1 MNDLSQP
8 FKIPSYKYDDA
19 VDELGKMPFGNLIG
33 NILTSCVEAQTRA
46 TETAW
51 RYTQSVLEQKTPMVF
66 TFQDQ
71 EGLKR
76 LEMPLF
82 TIVPL
87 PYMKLDNI
95 DIDFDAEVGTLDERK
110 GEFLVTVNNASS
122 EGDATQVVKTTT
134 NLHIGINAGTTDM
147 PVGLAMLLRHMG
159 GGLIV
164 EDLNDPARA
173 AEIAKIVA
181 SLEKHALEE
190 EKHREEIRRM
200 QEEMAQQEEE
210 ERRRRDEEERK
221 RQEAEGNTV
230 VYFASP
236 AATIDNTADYA
247 GDPLKG
253 VHVIWTKAATAKDGT
268 SGYYKMSEID
278 LLSTITSALLWRKFN
293 GPIKLY
299 TDSAGLEYFQR
310 INITGLW
317 NGGIDTSVLDRIPN
331 SYDPSIFYNAGR
343 IFAIQAETTPF
354 TVLDTD
360 MLVWQP
366 LRPLIGDKYVMGLH
380 PEPLAKYQRYYPEQ
394 DQLMKKAGWAAP
406 SGWNWSVDPINT
418 AITFFGNSGPTNYYV
433 QQALRFMGGNNGR
446 TSDMDSPMRFV
457 DRRMFAMCMKAITSA
472 ASTFLA
478 SDTEEGK
485 PFTHIWGA
493 NPTARDN
500 EEINRQICTELVKII
515 KTHFADIPMPPQVI
529 SARNHYRQ

>member
-1 MNDLSQP
+1 M
-8 FKIPSYKYDDA
+8 
-19 VDELGKMPFGNLIG
+19 
-33 NILTSCVEAQTRA
+33 
-46 TETAW
+46 
-51 RYTQSVLEQKTPMVF
+51 
-66 TFQDQ
+66 
-71 EGLKR
+71 
-76 LEMPLF
+76 
-82 TIVPL
+82 
-87 PYMKLDNI
+87 
-95 DIDFDAEVGTLDERK
+95 
-110 GEFLVTVNNASS
+110 
-122 EGDATQVVKTTT
+122 
-134 NLHIGINAGTTDM
+134 
-147 PVGLAMLLRHMG
+147 
-159 GGLIV
+159 
-164 EDLNDPARA
+164 
-173 AEIAKIVA
+173 
-181 SLEKHALEE
+181 
-190 EKHREEIRRM
+190 
-200 QEEMAQQEEE
+200 
-210 ERRRRDEEERK
+210 
-221 RQEAEGNTV
+221 
-230 VYFASP
+230 
-236 AATIDNTADYA
+236 
-247 GDPLKG
+247 
-253 VHVIWTKAATAKDGT
+253 
-268 SGYYKMSEID
+268 
-278 LLSTITSALLWRKFN
+278 
-293 GPIKLY
+293 
-299 TDSAGLEYFQR
+299 
-310 INITGLW
+310 
-317 NGGIDTSVLDRIPN
+317 LDRIPN

-406 SGWNWSVDPINT
+406 GGWNWSVDPINT

-433 QQALRFMGGNNGR
+433 QQALQFMGGNNGR

-500 EEINRQICTELVKII
+500 ENINRQICTELVKII